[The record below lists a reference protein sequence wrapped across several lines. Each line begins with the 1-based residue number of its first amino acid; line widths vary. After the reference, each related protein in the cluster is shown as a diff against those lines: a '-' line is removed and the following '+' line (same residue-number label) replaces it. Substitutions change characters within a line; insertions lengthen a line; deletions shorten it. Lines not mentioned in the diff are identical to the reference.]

1 MVGPASAPPS
11 TFTIGVTSPGA
22 NSGTFS
28 GITGSKFPL
37 TQTGKLTAL
46 SIYWNTTGVTFLL
59 GLYADNAGAPGVLLA
74 STATATATSGWNTLP
89 VTNGPTV
96 AAGNYWIV
104 VQNQSGISGNY
115 DTTGF
120 GAWNNG
126 ASWTGT
132 LPSPF
137 PVASSGAFQYSMN
150 ATFAPATL
158 FTIGATSQGASSGVY
173 TPITGIQVTLA
184 QSATLQSM
192 SMFSGSAGT
201 PFFIGIYT
209 DNGSNFPGS
218 LIASSALVS
227 SSVVG
232 LMTASI
238 PSRPLIAPGTYWIG
252 VQYQQFATSWT
263 GYYDTPVG
271 LGAFSACPWDGVAMA
286 ATWPSGSSTGPYH
299 YSIYATLGS

>member
-1 MVGPASAPPS
+1 M
-11 TFTIGVTSPGA
+11 
-22 NSGTFS
+22 
-28 GITGSKFPL
+28 
-37 TQTGKLTAL
+37 
-46 SIYWNTTGVTFLL
+46 
-59 GLYADNAGAPGVLLA
+59 
-74 STATATATSGWNTLP
+74 
-89 VTNGPTV
+89 
-96 AAGNYWIV
+96 
-104 VQNQSGISGNY
+104 
-115 DTTGF
+115 
-120 GAWNNG
+120 
-126 ASWTGT
+126 
-132 LPSPF
+132 
-137 PVASSGAFQYSMN
+137 
-150 ATFAPATL
+150 L
-158 FTIGATSQGASSGVY
+158 FRS
-173 TPITGIQVTLA
+173 
-184 QSATLQSM
+184 
-192 SMFSGSAGT
+192 SAGT